1 MKNNNFV
8 NRNVKGDAIKYSIL
22 AFLIT
27 FVFLMAEFIASKAGL
42 FGNEL
47 KSYVVDSI
55 FRIIFGAIGL
65 IILVKVCHENL
76 KEVCTNKIPKVIW
89 LLLIPVYVYFISYFT
104 EISMVEIVSGK
115 YWVLFLGSVLQQI
128 TTGLF
133 EETVSRG
140 IVMSAFRSHYE
151 NFKWR
156 FSAVIISGVVFGL
169 GHIFNFL
176 FGGSVGDSLI
186 QAFTSACWGMFIAA
200 LYMVSNNLILV
211 MAIHTI
217 WDIWIRIPDFFFG
230 LSEEVTVIAS
240 AGQVLRDVIDPF
252 LLGIL
257 AIVICIKYDAI
268 KNTLNK

>member
-1 MKNNNFV
+1 MFC
-8 NRNVKGDAIKYSIL
+8 S
-22 AFLIT
+22 
-27 FVFLMAEFIASKAGL
+27 
-42 FGNEL
+42 
-47 KSYVVDSI
+47 
-55 FRIIFGAIGL
+55 
-65 IILVKVCHENL
+65 
-76 KEVCTNKIPKVIW
+76 W

-156 FSAVIISGVVFGL
+156 LSAVIISGVG
-169 GHIFNFL
+169 
-176 FGGSVGDSLI
+176 
-186 QAFTSACWGMFIAA
+186 
-200 LYMVSNNLILV
+200 
-211 MAIHTI
+211 
-217 WDIWIRIPDFFFG
+217 FG